1 MVGWG
6 GWWNLYGALP
16 TLTPNIWGN
25 SAMSAEVGGLL
36 LKAPSIASPIPQ
48 FQLVASSGTW
58 VCVAVLFSCA
68 RLCCEKQHSPL
79 SSILALSSPQ
89 PQVSALQSLP
99 RAIASCSHVSSR
111 EQRICKWAAEPSY
124 WVGAGGHWDAQGNQM
139 VSPSRKVGRGLL
151 WTHEECR
158 RRGGCGTPFSVLPN
172 QMCGY
177 HRDGRGCHI
186 LHLSFPTAQGS
197 WSFQLSPLF
206 SFFFSFEFVEDC
218 VWKSSGLIRE
228 THSVQAILGEA
239 IKMRQRSF
247 DLEKWSLVLKSFK
260 AIFAR
265 KRRGLIWES
274 GFFPT
279 GSQKTRLLGWYFI
292 TQASHILWLFLN
304 SLF

>member
-1 MVGWG
+1 MYLPESKGFASGQQNLATELVLVATEGHKEIKWSLQAERWG
-6 GWWNLYGALP
+6 G
-16 TLTPNIWGN
+16 
-25 SAMSAEVGGLL
+25 
-36 LKAPSIASPIPQ
+36 
-48 FQLVASSGTW
+48 
-58 VCVAVLFSCA
+58 
-68 RLCCEKQHSPL
+68 
-79 SSILALSSPQ
+79 
-89 PQVSALQSLP
+89 
-99 RAIASCSHVSSR
+99 
-111 EQRICKWAAEPSY
+111 
-124 WVGAGGHWDAQGNQM
+124 
-139 VSPSRKVGRGLL
+139 GLL

-177 HRDGRGCHI
+177 HRDGRRCHI

-239 IKMRQRSF
+239 IKRRQRSF

-265 KRRGLIWES
+265 KRRGLTYLGIWVFSNWVPENKAAGLIFHNTS
-274 GFFPT
+274 ISYSLAFP
-279 GSQKTRLLGWYFI
+279 K
-292 TQASHILWLFLN
+292 
-304 SLF
+304 